1 VTSSSDAISVS
12 GLTVRWDG
20 VDVLNDINLA
30 VPAGEFLGLVGPNG
44 GGKSVLIKTLL
55 GLIPSCSG
63 RVRLLGG
70 APERTRQGAGY
81 VPQYA
86 AFRRDFPISVQEV
99 VLTGRLGRLNAWLG
113 YSRHDRAIVQRCLAD
128 TEIEGLARRPLASLS
143 GGELQR
149 VLIARALACEP
160 EIIFL
165 DEPTANVDPRVERDL
180 FQLLR
185 DLNRRMTVV
194 VVSHDLAFVTDY
206 AHRVACLNRELA
218 CHSTVPITGDQIA
231 ELYGHPVRAIDHHS
245 HV

>member
-1 VTSSSDAISVS
+1 MTDAIAVT
-12 GLTVRWDG
+12 GLTVRLDG
-20 VDVLNDINLA
+20 VDVLEAIDLA
-30 VPAGEFLGLVGPNG
+30 VPSGEFLGLVGPNG

-55 GLIPSCSG
+55 GLIPARSG
-63 RVRLLGG
+63 RIQLLGG
-70 APERTRQGAGY
+70 PPQRTRHRAGY

-86 AFRRDFPISVQEV
+86 AFRRDFPISVREV
-99 VLTGRLGRLNAWLG
+99 VLTGRLGRTS
-113 YSRHDRAIVQRCLAD
+113 SRLRYTRADHAVVQRCLAD
-128 TEIEGLARRPLASLS
+128 TEIEGLARRPLGALS

-206 AHRVACLNRELA
+206 AQRVACLNRRLA
-218 CHSTVPITGDQIA
+218 CHSTVPLSGDQLA

-245 HV
+245 HA